1 MLPWHFSY
9 RQPLRSKSVK
19 YRKRGMLPQKQR
31 IFINPQKSP
40 AKKHVLKKRRRVV
53 GLHLMQISAFYFPT
67 LEKAYCTKFALSV
80 GRLVAPLNFPST
92 NIFLLF
98 LFRFSSPPEK
108 NSIFLL
114 QIFSSFSLSV
124 FLLLRKKYFLSLNTF

>member
-80 GRLVAPLNFPST
+80 GRLV
-92 NIFLLF
+92 
-98 LFRFSSPPEK
+98 FR
-108 NSIFLL
+108 L
-114 QIFSSFSLSV
+114 QIFSSFSFSV
-124 FLLLRKKYFLSLNTF
+124 FLLLQKKILFSFSKYFPPFPSLFVFSSAYIFLL